1 MMLRRNHCA
10 GVLVGGSLKHVAAL
24 ARPQAEEGVMV
35 KLVEVISGEK
45 KRRVV
50 VVGPTRSLYRG
61 RDEVSVRIWKLA
73 GAR

>member
-1 MMLRRNHCA
+1 
-10 GVLVGGSLKHVAAL
+10 
-24 ARPQAEEGVMV
+24 MV

-61 RDEVSVRIWKLA
+61 RDEVSVRICKLA

>member
-1 MMLRRNHCA
+1 
-10 GVLVGGSLKHVAAL
+10 
-24 ARPQAEEGVMV
+24 MV